1 MNWEVKRLNWKV
13 SCSDLGNP
21 RISRALLRENFRRFW
36 PIPVLAFL
44 FYFLSGPFLILMD
57 YSNVG
62 SMRYTIVNM
71 MNNSHFAFVILHT
84 LVPIISAVIVFRYLQ
99 QPGSVTTT
107 HALPFSRSTLFNT
120 GFLSGFLMSALPVV
134 ANGLIFFLIRR
145 PVYTGYYEGDVLPF
159 FAVVEKHIEFSNG
172 AYNVFTAGAVL
183 QWIVI
188 SLVTI
193 LFVYA
198 ITVFAGVVTG
208 VSLLH
213 FGFGGWFNFLVPLLW
228 LCMIFY
234 FDLFWFGFDDSGSII
249 DITLNMNPL
258 LLSLNGAGFAVK
270 YMILFTAISVL
281 MTLISKWCYFS
292 RPMERVGDAL
302 TFRFMQPVLNYLI
315 TFMSMTL
322 FGLYFS
328 QNFSD
333 DTTFFGIVIGTIL
346 GFIIGRMVV
355 TKSLLIFNKQALK
368 SLVAYAAIA
377 SLLMC
382 SLVFDVFGYEK
393 RIPDVDDIQQ
403 VRFPL
408 DNVFDDFTMQSFS
421 YYEDDPVMMGY
432 LTDIHREII
441 RHKSEIENENTATK
455 TYLNISYTLN
465 NRWEMDR
472 RYRLPYEYLY
482 HSEAMRTWF
491 NSPERREM
499 LTHGYD
505 TIGQINYVQIYDY
518 PLSGNYGDEEWKLM
532 QEKYDEYG
540 DYGNLM
546 LYPNVYDLDSL
557 LDALIQ
563 DSLELNYAE
572 ALVDSPNLFD
582 IEINFRPVDAKLST
596 KSNTTHISVNARM
609 TNTLKWFSDRE
620 LCDPVQ
626 DIIDVTAGILVT
638 PHVWDPSDEE
648 LVPQSAVYEVDSLFT
663 MEATTAEPIPVP
675 GYGKVDLSAIE
686 KEPVLW
692 DGDRVYRHEGYSDTL
707 QPASLKQI
715 RSELNGGYLITDP
728 EDIRQILTWADTN
741 GNLNRNLFELEFLYK
756 VNDTRLYYRFGNM
769 QLPTGLL
776 TMNECDFT
784 CSSGL
789 AGYMNSA
796 FQ

>member
-1 MNWEVKRLNWKV
+1 MNWKV
-13 SCSDLGNP
+13 SCSDLLNP

-44 FYFLSGPFLILMD
+44 FYFLSGPFLLLMN
-57 YSNVG
+57 YSTLEN
-62 SMRYTIVNM
+62 MRYTIVNM
-71 MNNSHFAFVILHT
+71 LGNSHAAFVILHT

-120 GFLSGFLMSALPVV
+120 GFLSGFLMSTLPVA
-134 ANGLIFFLIRR
+134 ANGVILFLIRQ
-145 PVYTGYYEGDVLPF
+145 PVYTQYYEDSTLPW
-159 FAVVEKHIEFSNG
+159 FAVVERHIEYAGG

-183 QWIVI
+183 QWFIF

-258 LLSLNGAGFAVK
+258 LISLRGDGFTMK
-270 YMILFTAISVL
+270 YIILFVVISVV
-281 MTLISKWCYFS
+281 MTLVSKWCYFN

-328 QNFSD
+328 QAFSD

-346 GFIIGRMVV
+346 GFIIGRMIV
-355 TKSLLIFNKQALK
+355 TKTLLIFNKQALK
-368 SLVAYAAIA
+368 SLIAYAMIA

-393 RIPDVDDIQQ
+393 RIPDTDDIKQ

-408 DNVFDDFTMQSFS
+408 DNVFDDFTMTSFS
-421 YYEDDPVMMGY
+421 YYEEDPVMIGY

-441 RHKSEIENENTATK
+441 RHKSEIENDNLATK

-499 LTHGYD
+499 LSHGYD
-505 TIGQINYVQIYDY
+505 TIDQINYVQIYDY
-518 PLSGNYGDEEWKLM
+518 PLSGNYSDEEWKMM

-563 DSLELNYAE
+563 DSMELNYAE
-572 ALVDSPNLFD
+572 ALVDSPHLFD
-582 IEINFRPVDAKLST
+582 IEINFRPVNAKLST
-596 KSNTTHISVNARM
+596 SSNTTHISVNARM
-609 TNTLKWFSDRE
+609 TNTLQWFRDRE

-626 DIIDVTAGILVT
+626 DIVDVTAAILVT

-648 LVPQSAVYEVDSLFT
+648 LVPGSAVYEADSVFT
-663 MEATTAEPIPVP
+663 MEASTAEPISVP
-675 GYGKVDLSAIE
+675 GYGKVDLSKLE
-686 KEPVLW
+686 KEPLSW

-715 RSELNGGYLITDP
+715 RSELNGSYLITDP

-741 GNLNRNLFELEFLYK
+741 GNLNRNLFKLEFLYK

>member
-1 MNWEVKRLNWKV
+1 MNWKV
-13 SCSDLGNP
+13 SCSDLWNP

-44 FYFLSGPFLILMD
+44 FYFLSGPFLILMN
-57 YSNVG
+57 YSNLEH
-62 SMRYTIVNM
+62 MHYTIINM
-71 MNNSHFAFVILHT
+71 MNNSHFAFVALHT

-120 GFLSGFLMSALPVV
+120 GFLSGFLMSVLPVV

-145 PVYTGYYEGDVLPF
+145 PIYTGYYEGDVLPF

-183 QWIVI
+183 QWIVV

-249 DITLNMNPL
+249 DITLTLNPL
-258 LLSLNGAGFAVK
+258 LLSLRGAGFAVK
-270 YMILFTAISVL
+270 YMILFTVISVL
-281 MTLISKWCYFS
+281 MILISKVCYFK

-328 QNFSD
+328 QAFSN
-333 DTTFFGIVIGTIL
+333 DTTLLGIVIGAIL
-346 GFIIGRMVV
+346 GFIIGRMIV
-355 TKSLLIFNKQALK
+355 TKTLLIFNKQALK
-368 SLVAYAAIA
+368 SLISYALIV

-382 SLVFDVFGYEK
+382 TLIFDVFGYEK
-393 RIPDVDDIQQ
+393 RIPDTDDIRQ

-408 DNVFDDFTMQSFS
+408 DNIFDDFTMASFS
-421 YYEDDPVMMGY
+421 YYEEDPAMMEY

-441 RHKSEIENENTATK
+441 RHKSEIENENSSTK

-465 NRWEMDR
+465 NRWEMNR
-472 RYRLPYEYLY
+472 RYRMPYEYLY
-482 HSEAMRTWF
+482 HSEALRNWF
-491 NSPERREM
+491 SSPERRDM
-499 LTHGYD
+499 LAHGYD
-505 TIGQINYVQIYDY
+505 IIDQINYVQIYDY
-518 PLSGNYGDEEWKLM
+518 PMSGSYTDADWKIVQEEKYGDE
-532 QEKYDEYG
+532 YS

-582 IEINFRPVDAKLST
+582 IEINYRPVDAKQST
-596 KSNTTHISVNARM
+596 SNNNTHITVNARM
-609 TNTLKWFSDRE
+609 TNTLQWFRDRQ
-620 LCDPVQ
+620 LCAPME
-626 DIIDVTAGILVT
+626 DIINATAAILIT
-638 PHVWDPSDEE
+638 PHIWDPYVEE
-648 LVPQSAVYEVDSLFT
+648 LVPNAAVYDTESVFT
-663 MEATTAEPIPVP
+663 MAASTAEPIPVP
-675 GYGKVDLSAIE
+675 GYGTNDLTSKADKITS
-686 KEPVLW
+686 W
-692 DGDRVYRHEGYSDTL
+692 DGDRVYRHDGFSDTM
-707 QPASLKQI
+707 QPASLSKI
-715 RSELNGGYLITDP
+715 RSELTDGYLITDP
-728 EDIRQILTWADTN
+728 EDIRQILTWSDTN
-741 GNLNRNLFELEFLYK
+741 GNMNRNLFEVEFLYK
-756 VNDTRLYYRFGNM
+756 VNDSRLYYRFGHM
-769 QLPTGLL
+769 QLPVGLL

-789 AGYMNSA
+789 AGYMNNA
-796 FQ
+796 FK